1 MTRNKKIAITG
12 GIGSGKSLFCEILK
26 EKGYS
31 VFSCDSISKQLRKDE
46 EYLALVK
53 DAFPECVIN
62 GSLSE
67 SALSERVFSDEAAR
81 KKLESISHPLI
92 MQRLFAEMEKRPIS
106 FAEVPL
112 LFEGGFE
119 SSFDAVIA
127 LVRPKE
133 ARIESV
139 IARSALTREQ
149 VILRMQSQFDYNRIA
164 EKNCFVIENNGTYE
178 NLKEKADEILSELC
192 L

>member
-1 MTRNKKIAITG
+1 MMRNKKIAITG

-26 EKGYS
+26 EKGYP
-31 VFSCDSISKQLRKDE
+31 VFSCDTISKQLRGE
-46 EYLALVK
+46 EKYLSLVK

-62 GSLSE
+62 ESLNE
-67 SALSERVFSDEAAR
+67 SALCRKVFSDEAER

-92 MQRLFAEMEKRPIS
+92 MQRLFAEMETQSVS

-119 SSFDAVIA
+119 RSFDAVIA
-127 LVRPKE
+127 LVRGE
-133 ARIESV
+133 EERIASVMARNE
-139 IARSALTREQ
+139 LTREQ

-164 EKNCFVIENNGTYE
+164 EKDCFVIENNGTYE
-178 NLKEKADEILSELC
+178 SLKEKAEEILSELC

>member
-31 VFSCDSISKQLRKDE
+31 VFSCDSISKQLRKEE
-46 EYLALVK
+46 EYLSLVK

-67 SALSERVFSDEAAR
+67 FALSEKVFSDGAAR

-92 MQRLFAEMEKRPIS
+92 MQRLFAEMEKQPVS

-119 SSFDAVIA
+119 GSFDAVIA

-133 ARIESV
+133 ARI
-139 IARSALTREQ
+139 
-149 VILRMQSQFDYNRIA
+149 
-164 EKNCFVIENNGTYE
+164 
-178 NLKEKADEILSELC
+178 
-192 L
+192 